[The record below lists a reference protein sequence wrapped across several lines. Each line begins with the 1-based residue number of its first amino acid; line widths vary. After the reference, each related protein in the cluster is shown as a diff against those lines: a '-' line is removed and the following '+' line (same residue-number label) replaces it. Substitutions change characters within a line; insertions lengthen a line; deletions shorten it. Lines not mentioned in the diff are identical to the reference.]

1 MEQHTDSHDNNHSHD
16 HGHDRSHDFRTVGRR
31 RLWIALGINFAF
43 LIVEVVG
50 GLLSNSLALLA
61 DAGHMLADVSALILA
76 IIVAHLVTRS
86 PTPNRTFGLLR
97 AEVLGG
103 FVNGAAL
110 VVIVIMIFHQAW
122 SRFGEMPEINGP
134 LMLVVAVLGF
144 IANALSAW
152 VLFPDRHSNV
162 NIRGAYLH
170 LMADALGSIG
180 AITASVVVLA
190 TGWTPIDSL
199 MSIGIGVLILAGSW
213 GLLSETISILL
224 EATPADID
232 YEEVKKSLESV
243 AHVSGIHDLH
253 IWTISS
259 GIPSLSVHLKLYP
272 ECSDTTHWQHCL
284 KDIQEMLRER
294 FGIVHST
301 IQFEP
306 EDFVR
311 DNRSI

>member
-1 MEQHTDSHDNNHSHD
+1 MEQHTENHDACHDHGQGHGHSHD
-16 HGHDRSHDFRTVGRR
+16 IRKLSRY
-31 RLWIALGINFAF
+31 RLWIALGINLAF
-43 LIVEVVG
+43 LIVEVIG
-50 GLLSNSLALLA
+50 GLIANSLALLA
-61 DAGHMLADVSALILA
+61 DAGHMLTDVSALILA
-76 IIVAHLVTRS
+76 IIVAHLAMKP

-103 FVNGAAL
+103 FANGAAL
-110 VVIVIMIFHQAW
+110 VVVVIIIFHQAW

-134 LMLVVAVLGF
+134 LMLVIAVLGLA
-144 IANALSAW
+144 ANAGSAW
-152 VLFPDRHSNV
+152 VLFPDRHANV

-180 AITASVVVLA
+180 AITASLVVLA

-199 MSIGIGVLILAGSW
+199 MSVGIGALILAGSW
-213 GLLSETISILL
+213 GLLSETVGILL

-232 YEEVKKSLESV
+232 YDEVKQALESV
-243 AHVSGIHDLH
+243 GHITDIHDLH

-259 GIPSLSVHLKLYP
+259 GIPSLSVHLKLQP
-272 ECSDTTHWQHCL
+272 ECSDTTHWQQCL
-284 KDIQEMLRER
+284 TDVQAMLRER

-306 EDFVR
+306 EGFVR
-311 DNRSI
+311 DNRPI